1 MKLILK
7 KRVFLPVA
15 IVDFIRIKMDACV
28 FYAQAYAKSIDIPD
42 RCASGDNIQKLA
54 TYLYNCD
61 ALSDEDAATI
71 VENSNRFG
79 SIEELVDYWRSDVD
93 ELIDAEG
100 FE

>member
-42 RCASGDNIQKLA
+42 RYASGDNIQKLA
-54 TYLYNCD
+54 TYLHNCG
-61 ALSDEDAATI
+61 ALSDKDAEAI
-71 VENSNRFG
+71 VKKSRFD